1 MITLSTNFGDI
12 VIELNFDDAPIS
24 SANFLQYC
32 RDGFYNDTIFHR
44 VIGNF
49 MIQGG
54 GFNETM
60 KQKETREPIQNEADN
75 GLSNDTGTLAM
86 ARTNDPHSASS
97 QFFINVADNS
107 FLNHTGKNA
116 QGWGYA
122 VFAKVIEG
130 MEVVSKIKAV
140 PTGNS
145 GPHGD
150 VPTEAVSIIG
160 VSVSDDYADK

>member
-1 MITLSTNFGDI
+1 MITLNTNFGNI
-12 VIELNFDDAPIS
+12 VIELDFENAPLS

-32 RDGFYNDTIFHR
+32 RDDFYTDTIFHR

-54 GFNETM
+54 GFNDKM
-60 KQKETREPIQNEADN
+60 QQKETRECIQNEADN
-75 GLSNDTGTLAM
+75 GLSNDIGTLAM

-97 QFFINVADNS
+97 QFFINVADNN
-107 FLNHTGKNA
+107 FLNHTGKNS

-122 VFAKVIEG
+122 VFAKVVEG
-130 MEVVSKIKAV
+130 MTVVDKIKEV
-140 PTGNS
+140 PTGNN

-150 VPTEAVSIIG
+150 VPTETVTISG

>member
-1 MITLSTNFGDI
+1 MITLNTNFGDI
-12 VIELNFDDAPIS
+12 VIKLNFDDAPLS

-54 GFNETM
+54 GFNEKM

-75 GLSNDTGTLAM
+75 GLSNDIGTLAM

-130 MEVVSKIKAV
+130 MEVVNKIKTV